1 MNRVNEIRS
10 TAAEKRGPI
19 RRLIRRGRLWGRVK
33 QQIAT
38 QSAAANMLEGQVR
51 RSTARQMSLG
61 GNTANMINLY
71 GGDMVAS
78 ARGRL
83 LDLELRRRRILQG
96 KPYMSKKG

>member
-1 MNRVNEIRS
+1 
-10 TAAEKRGPI
+10 
-19 RRLIRRGRLWGRVK
+19 
-33 QQIAT
+33 
-38 QSAAANMLEGQVR
+38 
-51 RSTARQMSLG
+51 MSLG